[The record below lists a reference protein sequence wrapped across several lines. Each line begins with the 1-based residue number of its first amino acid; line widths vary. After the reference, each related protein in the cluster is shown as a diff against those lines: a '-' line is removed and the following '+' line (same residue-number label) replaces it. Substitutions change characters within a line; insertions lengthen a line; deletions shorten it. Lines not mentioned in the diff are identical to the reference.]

1 MMLTELQIYHKT
13 NWEDYTV
20 LDEDLYK
27 TEIYIDSVFA
37 SDTLVL
43 VALNNFKYNG
53 YDGKGYSAGAATRGI
68 TEEEAYNIWIEDFR
82 RKERNFIRQLKSLG
96 LNEMSQ
102 SVFDGLLLYYL
113 LAENFTIVYAM
124 EGQYNL
130 RDHIVN
136 KNWDTVAGMILRDHA
151 NRQNSI
157 RAATILRLADYGNP
171 KTRGWL
177 RANGI
182 FEMRASNQIGLL
194 SGDKLTR
201 ARFSYYAET
210 LEFLPLTPNSIK
222 RDIAK
227 RYDETLIT
235 QSWVYDGSTVNY
247 SLSKTP
253 AMSPVEKL
261 EVKVNNNILQYEYD
275 YTLSNNVFT
284 IKTDSIELVIGDII
298 SSKIRI

>member
-1 MMLTELQIYHKT
+1 MLTELQLYHKT
-13 NWEDYTV
+13 NREDYTV
-20 LDEDLYK
+20 LDEDLYE

-53 YDGKGYSAGAATRGI
+53 YNGKGYSVGAATRGI

-82 RKERNFIRQLKSLG
+82 RKERNLIRQLKSFG

-130 RDHIVN
+130 RDHIAN

-151 NRQNSI
+151 SRQNSI

-194 SGDKLTR
+194 SGDQLAR

-227 RYDETLIT
+227 RYEETLIT
-235 QSWVYDGSTVNY
+235 QRWTYDGSTVNY

-275 YTLSNNVFT
+275 FTLSGNVFT
-284 IKTDSIELVIGDII
+284 IKTDSIELVTGDII

>member
-1 MMLTELQIYHKT
+1 MLTELQIYHKT

-20 LDEDLYK
+20 LDEDLYE

-37 SDTLVL
+37 SDILVL

-82 RKERNFIRQLKSLG
+82 RKERNLIRQLKSFG
-96 LNEMSQ
+96 LNEISQ
-102 SVFDGLLLYYL
+102 SAFDGLLLYYL

-130 RDHIVN
+130 RDHIAT

-171 KTRGWL
+171 KNRGWL

-194 SGDKLTR
+194 SGDQLAR

-227 RYDETLIT
+227 RYEETLIT
-235 QSWVYDGSTVNY
+235 QSWTYDGSTVNY

-253 AMSPVEKL
+253 AMTPVEKL

-275 YTLSNNVFT
+275 FTLSGNVFT
-284 IKTDSIELVIGDII
+284 IKTDSIELVTDDII

>member
-1 MMLTELQIYHKT
+1 MLTELQLYHKT

-20 LDEDLYK
+20 LDEDLYE

-53 YDGKGYSAGAATRGI
+53 YNGKGYSVGAATRGI

-82 RKERNFIRQLKSLG
+82 RKERNLIRQLKSFG

-130 RDHIVN
+130 RDHIAN

-151 NRQNSI
+151 SRQNSI

-194 SGDKLTR
+194 SGDQLAR

-227 RYDETLIT
+227 RYEETLIT
-235 QSWVYDGSTVNY
+235 QRWTYDGSTVNY

-275 YTLSNNVFT
+275 FTLSGNVFT
-284 IKTDSIELVIGDII
+284 IKTDSIELVTGDII

>member
-20 LDEDLYK
+20 LDTELYE
-27 TEIYIDSVFA
+27 TEIYIDNVFA
-37 SDTLVL
+37 SDTLVS

-53 YDGKGYSAGAATRGI
+53 YDGKGYSVGTANRGI

-124 EGQYNL
+124 EGRYNI
-130 RDHIVN
+130 RDHIAN

-227 RYDETLIT
+227 RYNETLIT

-284 IKTDSIELVIGDII
+284 IKTDSYELIEGDII

>member
-1 MMLTELQIYHKT
+1 MLTELQLYHKT

-20 LDEDLYK
+20 LDEDLYE

-53 YDGKGYSAGAATRGI
+53 YNGKGYSVGSATRGI

-82 RKERNFIRQLKSLG
+82 RRERNLIRQLKSFG
-96 LNEMSQ
+96 LNEISQ
-102 SVFDGLLLYYL
+102 SAFDGLLLYYL

-130 RDHIVN
+130 RDHIAT

-171 KTRGWL
+171 KNRGWL

-182 FEMRASNQIGLL
+182 FEMRSSNQIGLL
-194 SGDKLTR
+194 SGDQLSR

-227 RYDETLIT
+227 RYEETLIT
-235 QSWVYDGSTVNY
+235 QRWTYDGSTVNY

-253 AMSPVEKL
+253 AMTPVEKL

-275 YTLSNNVFT
+275 FTLSGNVFT
-284 IKTDSIELVIGDII
+284 IKTDSIELVTGDII

>member
-1 MMLTELQIYHKT
+1 MLTELQIYHKT

-20 LDEDLYK
+20 LDEDLYE
-27 TEIYIDSVFA
+27 TEIYIDNVFA

-53 YDGKGYSAGAATRGI
+53 YDGKGYSVGTATRGI

-82 RKERNFIRQLKSLG
+82 RKERNLIRQLKSFG

-102 SVFDGLLLYYL
+102 SAFDGLLLYYL

-130 RDHIVN
+130 RNHIAN

-171 KTRGWL
+171 KNRGWL

-194 SGDKLTR
+194 SGDQLAR

-227 RYDETLIT
+227 RYEETLIT
-235 QSWVYDGSTVNY
+235 QRRTYDGSTVNY

-253 AMSPVEKL
+253 AMTPVEKL

-275 YTLSNNVFT
+275 FTLSGNVFT
-284 IKTDSIELVIGDII
+284 IKTDSVELVTGDII

>member
-1 MMLTELQIYHKT
+1 MLTELQIYHKT

-20 LDEDLYK
+20 LDTELYE
-27 TEIYIDSVFA
+27 TEIYIDNVFA
-37 SDTLVL
+37 SNTLVS

-53 YDGKGYSAGAATRGI
+53 YDGKGYSVGTATRGI

-96 LNEMSQ
+96 LNEISQ

-124 EGQYNL
+124 EGRYNI
-130 RDHIVN
+130 RDHIAN
-136 KNWDTVAGMILRDHA
+136 KNWDTVAGIILRDHA

-201 ARFSYYAET
+201 ARFAYYAET

-235 QSWVYDGSTVNY
+235 QSWVYDGSTVTY

-261 EVKVNNNILQYEYD
+261 EIKVNNNILQFEFD

-284 IKTDSIELVIGDII
+284 IKTDSYELIEGDII

>member
-1 MMLTELQIYHKT
+1 MLTELQIYHKT

-20 LDEDLYK
+20 LDEDLYE

-53 YDGKGYSAGAATRGI
+53 YNGKGYSVGTATRGI

-82 RKERNFIRQLKSLG
+82 RRERNLIRQLKSFG
-96 LNEMSQ
+96 LNEISQ
-102 SVFDGLLLYYL
+102 SAFDGLLLYYL

-130 RDHIVN
+130 RDHIAT
-136 KNWDTVAGMILRDHA
+136 KNWDTVASMILRDHA

-171 KTRGWL
+171 KNRGWL

-194 SGDKLTR
+194 SGDQLAR

-227 RYDETLIT
+227 RYEETLIT
-235 QSWVYDGSTVNY
+235 QRWTYDGSTVNY

-275 YTLSNNVFT
+275 FTLSGNVFT
-284 IKTDSIELVIGDII
+284 IKTDSIELVTGDII

>member
-1 MMLTELQIYHKT
+1 
-13 NWEDYTV
+13 
-20 LDEDLYK
+20 
-27 TEIYIDSVFA
+27 VFA

-53 YDGKGYSAGAATRGI
+53 YNGKGYSVGTATRGI

-82 RKERNFIRQLKSLG
+82 RRERNLIRQLKSFG
-96 LNEMSQ
+96 LNEISQ
-102 SVFDGLLLYYL
+102 SAFDGLLLYYL

-130 RDHIVN
+130 RDHIAT

-157 RAATILRLADYGNP
+157 RAATILRLADYSNP
-171 KTRGWL
+171 KNRGWL

-194 SGDKLTR
+194 SGDQLAR

-227 RYDETLIT
+227 RYEETLIT
-235 QSWVYDGSTVNY
+235 QSWTYDGSTVNY

-253 AMSPVEKL
+253 AMTPVEKL

-275 YTLSNNVFT
+275 FTLSGNVFT
-284 IKTDSIELVIGDII
+284 IKTDSIELVIDDII

>member
-1 MMLTELQIYHKT
+1 MLTELQLYHKT

-20 LDEDLYK
+20 LNEDLYE
-27 TEIYIDSVFA
+27 TEIYIDNVFA

-53 YDGKGYSAGAATRGI
+53 YDGKGYSVGSAIRGI

-82 RKERNFIRQLKSLG
+82 RKERNLIKQLKAFG
-96 LNEMSQ
+96 LNEISQ

-124 EGQYNL
+124 EGQYNI
-130 RDHIVN
+130 RDHIAN

-151 NRQNSI
+151 HRQNSI

-171 KTRGWL
+171 KNRGWL

-194 SGDKLTR
+194 SGEQLTR
-201 ARFSYYAET
+201 ARFAYYAET
-210 LEFLPLTPNSIK
+210 LEFLPLTPDSIK

-227 RYDETLIT
+227 RYNETLIT
-235 QSWVYDGSTVNY
+235 QSWIYDGATVVSY

-253 AMSPVEKL
+253 AMTPVEKL
-261 EVKVNNNILQYEYD
+261 EIKVNNNILQYEYD
-275 YTLSNNVFT
+275 YTLSGNVFT

>member
-1 MMLTELQIYHKT
+1 MLTELQLYHKT

-20 LDEDLYK
+20 LNEDLYE

-53 YDGKGYSAGAATRGI
+53 YDGKGYSVGAATRGI

-82 RKERNFIRQLKSLG
+82 RKERNLIRQLKSFG
-96 LNEMSQ
+96 LNEVSQ

-130 RDHIVN
+130 RDHIAN
-136 KNWDTVAGMILRDHA
+136 KNWDTVASMILRDHA

-171 KTRGWL
+171 KNRGWL

-194 SGDKLTR
+194 SGDQLAR

-227 RYDETLIT
+227 RYEETLIT
-235 QSWVYDGSTVNY
+235 QRWTYDGSTVNY

-253 AMSPVEKL
+253 AMTPVEKL

-275 YTLSNNVFT
+275 FTLSGNVFT
-284 IKTDSIELVIGDII
+284 IKTDSIELVTDDII

>member
-1 MMLTELQIYHKT
+1 MLTELQLYHKT

-20 LDEDLYK
+20 LNEDLYE

-53 YDGKGYSAGAATRGI
+53 YNGKGYSVGTATRGI

-82 RKERNFIRQLKSLG
+82 RRERNLIRQLKSFG
-96 LNEMSQ
+96 LNEISQ
-102 SVFDGLLLYYL
+102 SAFDGLLLYYL

-130 RDHIVN
+130 RDHIAN

-171 KTRGWL
+171 KNRGWL

-194 SGDKLTR
+194 SGDQLSR

-227 RYDETLIT
+227 RYEETLIT
-235 QSWVYDGSTVNY
+235 QRWTYDGSTVNY

-253 AMSPVEKL
+253 AMTPVEKL

-275 YTLSNNVFT
+275 FTLSGNVFT
-284 IKTDSIELVIGDII
+284 IKTDSIELVTGDII

>member
-1 MMLTELQIYHKT
+1 MLTELQIYHKT

-20 LDEDLYK
+20 LDEDLYE

-53 YDGKGYSAGAATRGI
+53 YDGKGYSVGAATRGI

-82 RKERNFIRQLKSLG
+82 RRERNLIRQLKSFG
-96 LNEMSQ
+96 LNEVSQ

-130 RDHIVN
+130 RDHIVS

-151 NRQNSI
+151 NRQNSL

-171 KTRGWL
+171 KNRGWL

-194 SGDKLTR
+194 SGDQLVR

-227 RYDETLIT
+227 RYEETLIT
-235 QSWVYDGSTVNY
+235 QRWTYDGSTVNY

-253 AMSPVEKL
+253 AMTPVEKL

-275 YTLSNNVFT
+275 FTLSGNVFT
-284 IKTDSIELVIGDII
+284 IKTDSIEFVTGDII

>member
-1 MMLTELQIYHKT
+1 MLTELQIYHKT

-20 LDEDLYK
+20 LDTELYE
-27 TEIYIDSVFA
+27 TEIYIDNVFA
-37 SDTLVL
+37 SDTLVS

-53 YDGKGYSAGAATRGI
+53 YDGKGYSVGTANRGI

-82 RKERNFIRQLKSLG
+82 RKERNFIRQLKSFG

-124 EGQYNL
+124 EGRYNI
-130 RDHIVN
+130 RDHIAN
-136 KNWDTVAGMILRDHA
+136 KNWDTVAGIILRDHA

-194 SGDKLTR
+194 SGDQLAK

-227 RYDETLIT
+227 RYNETLIT

-275 YTLSNNVFT
+275 YTLSGNIFT
-284 IKTDSIELVIGDII
+284 IKTDSIELVTGDII

>member
-1 MMLTELQIYHKT
+1 MLTELQLYHKT

-20 LDEDLYK
+20 LDEDLYE

-53 YDGKGYSAGAATRGI
+53 YNGKGYSVGTATRGI

-82 RKERNFIRQLKSLG
+82 RRERNLIRQLKSFG
-96 LNEMSQ
+96 LNEISQ
-102 SVFDGLLLYYL
+102 SAFDGLLLYYL

-130 RDHIVN
+130 RDHIAT
-136 KNWDTVAGMILRDHA
+136 KNWDTVASMILRDHA

-171 KTRGWL
+171 KNRGWL

-194 SGDKLTR
+194 SGDQLAR

-222 RDIAK
+222 LDIAK
-227 RYDETLIT
+227 RYEETLIT
-235 QSWVYDGSTVNY
+235 QRWTYDGSTVNY

-253 AMSPVEKL
+253 AMTPVEKL

-275 YTLSNNVFT
+275 FTLSGNVFT
-284 IKTDSIELVIGDII
+284 IKTDSIELVTGDII

>member
-1 MMLTELQIYHKT
+1 MLTELQIYHKT
-13 NWEDYTV
+13 NWEDYVV
-20 LDEDLYK
+20 LDSDLYE
-27 TEIYIDSVFA
+27 TEIYIDDIFA

-53 YDGKGYSAGAATRGI
+53 YDGKGYSVGTATRGI

-82 RKERNFIRQLKSLG
+82 RKERNLIKQLKAFG
-96 LNEMSQ
+96 LNEISQ

-124 EGQYNL
+124 EGQYNI
-130 RDHIVN
+130 RDHIAN

-151 NRQNSI
+151 HRQNSI

-171 KTRGWL
+171 KNRGWL

-194 SGDKLTR
+194 SGDQLTR
-201 ARFSYYAET
+201 ARFAYYAET
-210 LEFLPLTPNSIK
+210 LEFLPLTPDSIK

-227 RYDETLIT
+227 RYNETLIT
-235 QSWVYDGSTVNY
+235 QSWIYDATTVEY

-261 EVKVNNNILQYEYD
+261 EIKVNNNILQYEYD
-275 YTLSNNVFT
+275 YTLSGNVFT
-284 IKTDSIELVIGDII
+284 IKTDSIELVPGDII
-298 SSKIRI
+298 SSKIKI